1 MTSMGPAAAMVCA
14 FALFAAIGWGF
25 EGCVAGFGTAL
36 IDYRIGI
43 AIRQLTAGVLEAA
56 VIFPVL
62 TAIGSDGSAL
72 PAMTHADLMSSAL
85 PIFALSGLFAMP
97 AYSFWYKGNSM
108 CGAALGMA
116 CNCMYAFWAP
126 LFMWLLLGVA
136 GIGGMPQ
143 NYPPLSPAQ
152 WIGAGV
158 MVAGIF
164 CIAWGATVERTQSKG
179 RSRGPAPRTPGAQ
192 GGPYPTRREAPA
204 CKIRDCPVACRRNC
218 SQCWRCRPRAHPTI
232 WTAPAVGEGRRK
244 RRIGDEQ
251 GERLAL
257 YCHRRCCRA

>member
-1 MTSMGPAAAMVCA
+1 MTSMGPAAAMACA

-108 CGAALGMA
+108 CGTALGMA
-116 CNCMYAFWAP
+116 CNGMYAFWTP

-136 GIGGMPQ
+136 GIGGAPQ
-143 NYPPLSPAQ
+143 NYPPLS
-152 WIGAGV
+152 V
-158 MVAGIF
+158 V
-164 CIAWGATVERTQSKG
+164 
-179 RSRGPAPRTPGAQ
+179 
-192 GGPYPTRREAPA
+192 
-204 CKIRDCPVACRRNC
+204 
-218 SQCWRCRPRAHPTI
+218 
-232 WTAPAVGEGRRK
+232 
-244 RRIGDEQ
+244 
-251 GERLAL
+251 
-257 YCHRRCCRA
+257 